1 MALVPQV
8 VDAVRV
14 PVIAAGGIADARGIV
29 AALALGA
36 SAVQVGTAYLLCP
49 EARISSLYRQAL
61 KDVKDNDTAITN
73 VFTGRPAR
81 GIVNRLIREIGPIS
95 DVASEFP
102 RAAASAPLRAKSEMA
117 GSADFTTLWSGQAD
131 RLNRKL
137 PTSELTKQLATETL
151 ERLRWL
157 KSVASADVHGLLAK
171 AALAGA
177 WASN

>member
-1 MALVPQV
+1 
-8 VDAVRV
+8 
-14 PVIAAGGIADARGIV
+14 
-29 AALALGA
+29 
-36 SAVQVGTAYLLCP
+36 
-49 EARISSLYRQAL
+49 
-61 KDVKDNDTAITN
+61 
-73 VFTGRPAR
+73 
-81 GIVNRLIREIGPIS
+81 
-95 DVASEFP
+95 
-102 RAAASAPLRAKSEMA
+102 MA
-117 GSADFTTLWSGQAD
+117 GSADFTTLWSGQAA